1 MKRFTITH
9 AAHLH
14 PPYGLWIVR
23 HKGVEIGRQLSQ
35 PSADDCETMLAR
47 RRDGERPLAFAETR
61 LTRTSYHLGGAEA
74 TLQAQRRGGYAK
86 AGKVKRDRPG
96 RPRKHG

>member
-1 MKRFTITH
+1 MSGFELVH

-23 HKGVEIGRQLSQ
+23 HEGVVIGRQLSR
-35 PSADDCETMLAR
+35 PSEDDCRNMLIRHREGTKPVPYA
-47 RRDGERPLAFAETR
+47 DTR

-74 TLQAQRRGGYAK
+74 TLKAQRRGGHNRR
-86 AGKVKRDRPG
+86 KRG
-96 RPRKHG
+96 RPRKHE